1 MLGPQFSSIS
11 IASIATLL
19 LAVSARAA
27 IEKLPREPQQA
38 NPGAPVGTGIGV
50 VCTTI
55 VAPFYV
61 TGTQQTCSMFVQPGY
76 VCLDGPLGKHRRRGI
91 HRAVGQSIDL
101 GANAPYVTQ
110 TDFAA
115 SSMVVLIDGDID
127 QEKEKL

>member
-1 MLGPQFSSIS
+1 MLGHQFSSIL

-38 NPGAPVGTGIGV
+38 NPGAPVGIGV
-50 VCTTI
+50 VCETV

-61 TGTQQTCSMFVQPGY
+61 TGTQQTCSMFVQPGD

-91 HRAVGQSIDL
+91 HRAVGQSIDP
-101 GANAPYVTQ
+101 GANAPYGTQ

-127 QEKEKL
+127 QEEEKL

>member
-1 MLGPQFSSIS
+1 MLGPQFSSIL

-76 VCLDGPLGKHRRRGI
+76 VCLDGPLGKHRCRGI
-91 HRAVGQSIDL
+91 HRAVGLSIDP
-101 GANAPYVTQ
+101 GAHAPYGTQ
-110 TDFAA
+110 TDFAV

>member
-1 MLGPQFSSIS
+1 MLGPQFNSIL
-11 IASIATLL
+11 IVSIATLL

-27 IEKLPREPQQA
+27 IEKLPREPQQT

-50 VCTTI
+50 VCTMI

-91 HRAVGQSIDL
+91 HRAVGLSIDP
-101 GANAPYVTQ
+101 GAHAPYGTQ
-110 TDFAA
+110 TDFAV